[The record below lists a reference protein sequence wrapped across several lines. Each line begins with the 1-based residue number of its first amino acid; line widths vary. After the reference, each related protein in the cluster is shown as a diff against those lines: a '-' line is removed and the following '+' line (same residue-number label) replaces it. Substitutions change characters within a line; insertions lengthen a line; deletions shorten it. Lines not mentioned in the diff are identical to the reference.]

1 MDGCCWTKAFDQRE
15 PHPLAVTFG
24 VADFVH
30 DFANDVNTK
39 TAGTDVIEVSGTDAV
54 RIDLL
59 RVVLNDNLDTGR
71 YSPGARSFRH
81 RVFR

>member
-1 MDGCCWTKAFDQRE
+1 MSRADPTNKSVGAKALDQRE

-39 TAGTDVIEVSGTDAV
+39 TAGTDVIEVSGPNTV

-71 YSPGARSFRH
+71 LQLAF
-81 RVFR
+81 